1 MLQSEKFDP
10 GGKFIKRYL
19 PELAKLPDKW
29 IHAPWTAKPDILQAA
44 NVTLGDNYP
53 HPIVDHVEARNRTLA
68 RYAVV
73 KDKA

>member
-19 PELAKLPDKW
+19 PALAKLPDKW
-29 IHAPWTAKPDILQAA
+29 IHAPWTANPDILQAA
-44 NVTLGDNYP
+44 NVTLGVNYP
-53 HPIVDHVEARNRTLA
+53 QPIVDHVEARNRTLA

-73 KDKA
+73 KDQA